1 MAELKPVG
9 LVLADVTAGYKDAV
23 VLRQTNLTIE
33 PGGVVGLLGPNG
45 AGKTTLLRTVSRL
58 TRIRSGAILL
68 DGEDVTQWAP
78 ERIPALGVAHVPEG
92 RRMFT
97 GLSVLDNLLMGAHLH
112 RHGRD
117 AALDE
122 VFEIFPQLR
131 DRQKQRADTLSGGQ
145 QQMVA
150 IGRALMQRPRLLML
164 DEPSQGLSPILVR
177 QVLAAIR
184 VIAATGVTVLLVEQN
199 ARSLFEVIDEAML
212 MSDGVLTASIPKS
225 QLANSDLLRQLLME
239 VPAGETPTR
248 TEESRDADTSQQ
260 Q

>member
-1 MAELKPVG
+1 MAELEPVG
-9 LVLADVTAGYKDAV
+9 LTLEDVTAGYKDAV
-23 VLRQTNLTIE
+23 VLRRTNLTIE

-58 TRIRSGAILL
+58 TRVRSGRILL
-68 DGEDVTQWAP
+68 GGQDVTQWAP
-78 ERIPALGVAHVPEG
+78 ERIPTLGVAHVPEG

-97 GLSVLDNLLMGAHLH
+97 GLSVMDNLLMGSHLH
-112 RHGRD
+112 RHGRE

-131 DRQKQRADTLSGGQ
+131 ERQKQRADTLSGGQ

-177 QVLAAIR
+177 QVLAAIK

-225 QLANSDLLRQLLME
+225 QLTNSDLLRQLLME

-248 TEESRDADTSQQ
+248 TEESRDADASQQ

>member
-1 MAELKPVG
+1 MAEREPVG
-9 LVLADVTAGYKDAV
+9 LVLENVTAGYRDAV

-58 TRIRSGAILL
+58 TRVRSGRILL
-68 DGEDVTQWAP
+68 DGADVTGWAP
-78 ERIPALGVAHVPEG
+78 ERIPTLGVAHVPEG

-97 GLSVLDNLLMGAHLH
+97 GLSVLDNLLLGSHLH
-112 RHGRD
+112 RRGRD
-117 AALDE
+117 EVLDE
-122 VFEIFPQLR
+122 VFALFPQLR

-177 QVLAAIR
+177 QVLASIK

-212 MSDGVLTASIPKS
+212 MSDGVLTASIPKA

-239 VPAGETPTR
+239 VPAGETPGR
-248 TEESRDADTSQQ
+248 TEEIRDADASQQ

>member
-1 MAELKPVG
+1 MVQPVG
-9 LVLADVTAGYKDAV
+9 LVLENVTAGYRDAV
-23 VLRQTNLTIE
+23 VLRRTSLTIE

-58 TRIRSGAILL
+58 TRIRSGRILL
-68 DGEDVTQWAP
+68 DGEDVTNWAP
-78 ERIPALGVAHVPEG
+78 ERIPTLGVAHVPEG

-97 GLSVLDNLLMGAHLH
+97 GLSVLDNLLMGSHLF
-112 RHGRD
+112 RHGR
-117 AALDE
+117 AAVLDE
-122 VFEIFPQLR
+122 VFELFPQLR
-131 DRQKQRADTLSGGQ
+131 DRQRQRADTLSGGQ

-177 QVLAAIR
+177 QVLASIR

-212 MSDGVLTASIPKS
+212 MSDGVLTTSIPKD

-239 VPAGETPTR
+239 VPAGETPVR
-248 TEESRDADTSQQ
+248 AEEIRDADASQQ

>member
-1 MAELKPVG
+1 MTELEPVG
-9 LVLADVTAGYKDAV
+9 LVLEDVTAGYRDAV
-23 VLRQTNLTIE
+23 VLRHTNLTIE

-58 TRIRSGAILL
+58 TRVRSGRILL
-68 DGEDVTQWAP
+68 GGQDVTQWAP
-78 ERIPALGVAHVPEG
+78 ERIPMLGVAHVPEG

-112 RHGRD
+112 RRGRD
-117 AALDE
+117 AALEE

-177 QVLAAIR
+177 QVLAAIK

-212 MSDGVLTASIPKS
+212 MSDGVLTASVPKGE
-225 QLANSDLLRQLLME
+225 LANSDLLRQLLME
-239 VPAGETPTR
+239 VPAGEKPAR
-248 TEESRDADTSQQ
+248 TEEIRDADASQQ